1 MVNLF
6 HFPAVKLCPHP
17 PAFQAHCTR
26 VSLSLP
32 LEKIRLSLAP
42 SPELSSRP
50 IPHGPAP
57 ASSLMDHFLH
67 KDRASSYT
75 CLGPAPEP
83 SKPLAAALLTTFC
96 FSTFLVSGDL
106 HLIFEFIHDFLI
118 YVSLFHVLK
127 RGCVSRFKLT
137 ELS

>member
-6 HFPAVKLCPHP
+6 HFPVVKLCPHP
-17 PAFQAHCTR
+17 PAFQAHYTR

-42 SPELSSRP
+42 SPEPSSRA
-50 IPHGPAP
+50 IPHGPLSP
-57 ASSLMDHFLH
+57 QGQSFQLH
-67 KDRASSYT
+67 LFGPCSRAQQ
-75 CLGPAPEP
+75 AF
-83 SKPLAAALLTTFC
+83 AAALLTTFC

-118 YVSLFHVLK
+118 YLSLFCVSK
-127 RGCVSRFKLT
+127 SGCVSKFKLT